1 MNPSVPVGEVRD
13 LGDRA
18 LLVGVVDPE
27 AGWQLARR
35 LDGVWP
41 AGSVEVVGGFATVM
55 VALADPGL
63 ELDAVREAVEV
74 ALRSGATAPALDLP
88 LGGDDGMGPSK
99 PGRAFTIP
107 CAFDGPDLVPVAEH
121 LGSRPTPSSTS

>member
-18 LLVGVVDPE
+18 LLVGVADPE
-27 AGWQLARR
+27 VGWQLARR

-55 VALADPGL
+55 VALADPEL
-63 ELDAVREAVEV
+63 ELDAVREDVDV
-74 ALRSGATAPALDLP
+74 ALRSGATASPLDLP
-88 LGGDDGMGPSK
+88 LRGHDGMGPSN

-107 CAFDGPDLVPVAEH
+107 CAFDGPDLVA
-121 LGSRPTPSSTS
+121 GG